1 MAFCC
6 IRQRLESKRRHPAA
20 EQGFLLPLSSAAALL
35 LLVGGLSLQ
44 TVSLEARR
52 HLQLQLQLRQQQD
65 LLSSAAQQLVGR
77 LKLNHACLLE
87 LPSSQWAGAPC
98 LAAEAPEALQQGQ
111 IGSHSYR
118 LLSLAPT
125 PAGAELRLALSSGGP
140 TAAFAL
146 VNGFLR
152 ELGLRSAQ
160 PGAA

>member
-1 MAFCC
+1 M
-6 IRQRLESKRRHPAA
+6 
-20 EQGFLLPLSSAAALL
+20 
-35 LLVGGLSLQ
+35 GL
-44 TVSLEARR
+44 
-52 HLQLQLQLRQQQD
+52 
-65 LLSSAAQQLVGR
+65 
-77 LKLNHACLLE
+77 LKLHHACLLE

-111 IGSHSYR
+111 IDSHPYR

-146 VNGFLR
+146 VNGALR

>member
-1 MAFCC
+1 MTSWS
-6 IRQRLESKRRHPAA
+6 IRQSSRFRRPHPPAS
-20 EQGFLLPLSSAAALL
+20 EGFLLPLSSALALL
-35 LLVGGLSLQ
+35 LLAGSLSLQ

-52 HLQLQLQLRQQQD
+52 HLQLQLQLRHQQD

-77 LKLNHACLLE
+77 LRRHHPCLLE

-98 LAAEAPEALQQGQ
+98 LAAEAPEALKQGQ
-111 IGSHSYR
+111 IGGHSYR

-146 VNGFLR
+146 VNGSLR
-152 ELGLRSAQ
+152 ELGLRAEQ
-160 PGAA
+160 AGAA

>member
-1 MAFCC
+1 M
-6 IRQRLESKRRHPAA
+6 
-20 EQGFLLPLSSAAALL
+20 
-35 LLVGGLSLQ
+35 
-44 TVSLEARR
+44 
-52 HLQLQLQLRQQQD
+52 
-65 LLSSAAQQLVGR
+65 GR
-77 LKLNHACLLE
+77 LKLHHSCLLE

-146 VNGFLR
+146 VNGALR

>member
-1 MAFCC
+1 MASWYT
-6 IRQRLESKRRHPAA
+6 RQSSSFKRRHPVA

-35 LLVGGLSLQ
+35 LLVGSLSLQ

-52 HLQLQLQLRQQQD
+52 HLHLQLQLRQQQD

-77 LKLNHACLLE
+77 LKLHHSCLLE

-111 IGSHSYR
+111 IDSHPYR

-146 VNGFLR
+146 VNGALR

>member
-1 MAFCC
+1 M
-6 IRQRLESKRRHPAA
+6 H
-20 EQGFLLPLSSAAALL
+20 
-35 LLVGGLSLQ
+35 
-44 TVSLEARR
+44 
-52 HLQLQLQLRQQQD
+52 LQLQLRQQQD

-77 LKLNHACLLE
+77 LKLHHSCLLE

-98 LAAEAPEALQQGQ
+98 LAAETPEALQQGQ

-146 VNGFLR
+146 VNGALR